1 MPLKVFNTLT
11 RQKEAFVPA
20 HPKVVKLY
28 SCGLTVYAP
37 MHIGHARTY
46 CFWDVFRRYLE
57 YLGYHVVS
65 VINYTDIDDRIMA
78 RAEEQYGSGPN
89 NPGSLD
95 LAERVAAS
103 FRRDCRSLH
112 IKDYGVYTRATD
124 FIAGQVEHADALLQQ
139 GNAYNVDGELFYSVD
154 SFSGY
159 GKLSGRKVDEQEV
172 GASGRV
178 GEDAARKR
186 NPADFTLWKP
196 SEDGQPMWT
205 TGRSDWP
212 QGRPGWHLECSVMS
226 TSVLGSNFDVHGGG
240 IDNLFPHHENEIAQ
254 SEPLCEHK
262 PWVKYWMH
270 PEHLDLRGEKM
281 SKSLGNVIGIPE
293 LLERYRHDEVRWFYA
308 TTHYRTK
315 LPFAEDVIEAA
326 LEGYRKITKLL
337 GIIEAKLAAVP
348 DDALQIPAGGVYA
361 SLRPEDPAADDCAV
375 PRLRHQLAYGQ
386 FAAASLKFMRRF
398 RDALDDDMNTP
409 VATSAFFEYVSE
421 LYAGGIEGVED
432 VSSVLSTYRCLTQH
446 LWVLGVERNDSA
458 GQVARLFLE
467 LHADCVPAGSASGG
481 GESAQPYKDFIQ
493 RMLDLRLAAR
503 KERDFAK
510 ADMLRDV
517 LAQAG
522 LVVEDTA
529 QGSRWELE

>member
-1 MPLKVFNTLT
+1 MPFRVYNTLT

-57 YLGYHVVS
+57 YLGYHVMS

-78 RAEEQYGSGPN
+78 RAQEQYGQGLN

-95 LAERVAAS
+95 LAESVAAS

-112 IKDYGVYTRATD
+112 IKDYSVYTRATD
-124 FIAGQVEHADALLQQ
+124 FITGQIEHADALLKN

-154 SFSGY
+154 SFPGY
-159 GKLSGRKVDEQEV
+159 GKLSGRKVEEQEA

-178 GEDAARKR
+178 GEDVKRKR

-196 SEDGQPMWT
+196 SEDGQPMWE
-205 TGRSDWP
+205 TGRAEWS

-262 PWVKYWMH
+262 PWVSYWMH

-293 LLERYRHDEVRWFYA
+293 LLEKYRHDEVRWFYA

-315 LPFAEDVIEAA
+315 LPFAEEVIDSA

-337 GIIEAKLAAVP
+337 GIIEERLAAETDEV
-348 DDALQIPAGGVYA
+348 LRIPSGGIYA
-361 SLRPEDPAADDCAV
+361 SLRPEDPADDHCAV
-375 PRLRHQLAYGQ
+375 PRLRHQLAYGE
-386 FAAASLKFMRRF
+386 FAASSQKFMRKF
-398 RDALDDDMNTP
+398 REALDDDLNTP

-421 LYAGGIEGVED
+421 LYSGGVERSD
-432 VSSVLSTYRCLTQH
+432 DPASMLSAYRCLTQH
-446 LWVLGVERNDSA
+446 LWVLGVERNDSRL
-458 GQVARLFLE
+458 QVARLFPE
-467 LHADCVPAGSASGG
+467 LQADCVNTSDRSSVGDAS
-481 GESAQPYKDFIQ
+481 QPYRDFIQ
-493 RMLDLRLAAR
+493 RLLDLRLQAR
-503 KERDFAK
+503 KDRDFRK
-510 ADMLRDV
+510 ADMLRDFM
-517 LAQAG
+517 AQAG
-522 LVVEDTA
+522 LIVEDTA
-529 QGSRWELE
+529 EGSRWEWQ